1 MRKIV
6 YITGVLAASNLL
18 LSLVFKMLHLMGAPT
33 LLLIGTFFGVLF
45 IASAAWYKYQ
55 ISYHYFFSNTSLERA

>member
-6 YITGVLAASNLL
+6 YITGVLAASNLI

-33 LLLIGTFFGVLF
+33 LLLISAFFGILF
-45 IASAAWYKYQ
+45 IASAAWYKYR
-55 ISYHYFFSNTSLERA
+55 SRGK